1 MAGSLL
7 LESPTIVFLS
17 PMRLPGNPHPYL
29 LLRLR
34 LTHHALH
41 QFVASLASSVE
52 ILVLLAGP
60 LLLGLLSVLALP
72 CLHAATLPWPAA
84 LAIIGAQALATCLPA
99 WLLRKRLLPAPVA
112 AWLRALPLTPA
123 LRWQADAGVAAMLMA
138 PLALAY
144 AASAGVWLYQ
154 SPAWLRP
161 VAAQGMAAIG
171 ASWLLSWLLTAC
183 IFKLRMAAPRLV
195 RQASQTAAIGLAPVA
210 PRWTT
215 LFVWRR
221 LFWLPFW
228 RAENMVGI
236 QQSLLLA
243 GAVISMLAWLLR
255 VPLVPA
261 PLLALLASASLVL
274 ITDRGDKAVREQLTL
289 LRPSLAAWP
298 IACTPLIRL
307 ACAFSLLPG
316 FAVLIAAVVLLQA
329 TTPAVLQQRVA
340 LVYACTASCALLAI
354 VGLPRLSARARVALV
369 VFAILIL
376 TAIGSELWN

>member
-1 MAGSLL
+1 
-7 LESPTIVFLS
+7 
-17 PMRLPGNPHPYL
+17 MRLPGNPHPYL

-34 LTHHALH
+34 LTHHALR
-41 QFVASLASSVE
+41 QFVASFASSVE

-60 LLLGLLSVLALP
+60 VLLGLLSVLALP

-84 LAIIGAQALATCLPA
+84 LAIIGAQALATCVPA

-112 AWLRALPLTPA
+112 AWLRVLPLAPA

-161 VAAQGMAAIG
+161 VAAQGMAAIA
-171 ASWLLSWLLTAC
+171 ASWLLSWLLTTC
-183 IFKLRMAAPRLV
+183 IFKLRMAAPRPA
-195 RQASQTAAIGLAPVA
+195 RHARQTAAVRLAPA
-210 PRWTT
+210 TSTT
-215 LFVWRR
+215 LRWPAVFLWRR

-228 RAENMVGI
+228 RQENVTGI

-243 GAVISMLAWLLR
+243 GAMASMLAWLLR
-255 VPLVPA
+255 APLLPA
-261 PLLALLASASLVL
+261 PLLALLSSASLVL
-274 ITDRGDKAVREQLTL
+274 ITDRGDKAVREQLLL

-298 IACTPLIRL
+298 IASTPLIRL

-316 FAVLIAAVVLLQA
+316 FAVLIAAALLLQA
-329 TTPAVLQQRVA
+329 TAPALLLQRVP

-369 VFAILIL
+369 VFSILIL